1 MLPKAEQSIAAIK
14 VECLAFLLCMLR
26 KAKHAKQ
33 EDKSKMGYKI
43 CAPANY
49 SFARVH
55 GVKQEQEQQSVPLLE
70 LFLLLLYY
78 VKHQITKPF
87 LDK

>member
-1 MLPKAEQSIAAIK
+1 MGSKIYARVLRSNTAAR
-14 VECLAFLLCMLR
+14 VLLC
-26 KAKHAKQ
+26 KTTAKQ
-33 EDKSKMGYKI
+33 EIGD
-43 CAPANY
+43 
-49 SFARVH
+49 
-55 GVKQEQEQQSVPLLE
+55 E